1 MNKNTIIGFVL
12 MAAVLF
18 GYSWY
23 VQPSEEEIAAQRK
36 QDSIENALRQKAEIA
51 QKNEMKA
58 KKEQAVAAAQGDTTA
73 LFYKALNGKNEQLT
87 LKNSKLQLTVNSQGR
102 NISAAKPL
110 GFKDITDDKDLTL
123 FSGKESEIVVTLD
136 VLEAHNLGFRD
147 ISSV

>member
-51 QKNEMKA
+51 QKN
-58 KKEQAVAAAQGDTTA
+58 
-73 LFYKALNGKNEQLT
+73 
-87 LKNSKLQLTVNSQGR
+87 
-102 NISAAKPL
+102 
-110 GFKDITDDKDLTL
+110 
-123 FSGKESEIVVTLD
+123 
-136 VLEAHNLGFRD
+136 
-147 ISSV
+147 